1 MAQGMARQRERR
13 TQAERT
19 SETRRA
25 LCEAALDVLAEEG
38 FEKATTT
45 KIAARAGL
53 SRGAQ
58 VHHFAT
64 KSDLIVAAFEHLL
77 REWNRERQS
86 LMERAAREPVSFKA
100 YLDFQ
105 WQRIFGHPRY
115 AAALELMLAA
125 RANDTLAVRLR
136 GVLERWSD
144 LRDEIWQQLFRPR
157 EPEVDHEAF
166 LHLTRCVL
174 RGMAVHASFNESDR
188 LDSRAIA
195 LWSRIADDMVEP
207 QVPEER
213 ARAHA
218 LRSGQAS

>member
-1 MAQGMARQRERR
+1 MTRPRERR

-38 FEKATTT
+38 FDKATTT
-45 KIAARAGL
+45 KIVARAGL

-77 REWNRERQS
+77 KEWNQERRS
-86 LMERAAREPVSFKA
+86 LMARAEREPVSFKS

-125 RANDTLAVRLR
+125 RANDALAVRLR
-136 GVLERWSD
+136 GVLERWSE

-157 EPEVDHEAF
+157 ESDVDHDAF

-188 LDSRAIA
+188 LDARALA
-195 LWSRIADDMVEP
+195 LWSRIADDIIEP
-207 QVPEER
+207 REPEDQAR
-213 ARAHA
+213 ARVA
-218 LRSGQAS
+218 RPGQTG